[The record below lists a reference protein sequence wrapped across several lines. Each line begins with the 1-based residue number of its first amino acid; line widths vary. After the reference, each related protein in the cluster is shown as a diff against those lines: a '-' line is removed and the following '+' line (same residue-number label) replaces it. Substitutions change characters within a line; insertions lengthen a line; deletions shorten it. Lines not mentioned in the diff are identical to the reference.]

1 MIKTSKFAAILGAAL
16 LVTGAAAKADLIQN
30 GSFESMTGT
39 IGQIGYV
46 NTLTGWDNN
55 NASGGGYGYNFIFSP
70 GSADTTGANGQS
82 GNIKLW
88 GPGDGSANGL
98 PASSPDGG
106 NYIAADGA
114 FDTGAITQTVNGLV
128 VGEQYQVGF
137 WWAGAQQQGFNGDTT
152 EQWLVSLGSQQL
164 ATAVISDTSHGFTG
178 WVHTYLT
185 FTATNTSE
193 VLSFLAAGTPNGV
206 PPFSLLDGVTMT
218 QVPEPASMT
227 LFGGG
232 LAALAFVR
240 RRKRQ

>member
-1 MIKTSKFAAILGAAL
+1 MNKTLKLAAILSAAF
-16 LVTGAAAKADLIQN
+16 LVAGTGAKADLITN
-30 GSFESMTGT
+30 GSFEGMTGT
-39 IGQIGYV
+39 IGQV
-46 NTLTGWDNN
+46 NWHNTVTGWGNN
-55 NASGGGYGYNFIFSP
+55 NGPSGGLGYNFIFSS
-70 GSADTTGANGQS
+70 GSADTTGADGQS
-82 GNIKLW
+82 GNLKLW

-114 FDTGAITQTVNGLV
+114 FQTGAITQTINGLV
-128 VGEQYQVGF
+128 VGQQYQVGF
-137 WWAGAQQQGFNGDTT
+137 WWAGAQQQGYNGDTT
-152 EQWLVSLGSQQL
+152 EQWLVSLGAQQL
-164 ATAVISDTSHGFTG
+164 ATAVIADTSHGFTG

-206 PPFSLLDGVTMT
+206 PPFSLLDGVTMN

-227 LFGGG
+227 LFGSG

-240 RRKRQ
+240 RRKRR